1 MENFREEYARQYSI
15 EVKELTT
22 RYHNGE
28 DYSLL
33 QKELEK
39 HTNVLIGKCFK
50 YRIGDILTHEPSA
63 EFIPVNY
70 ELDYC
75 FNNIKYDLI
84 IDYAYE
90 GYDKGLNRIELLDVI
105 NREKHFI
112 NLFEGNYIFRSL
124 LGFSK
129 DWKSEIRA
137 TSETERYLTL
147 KYDMNLNRIAYYIRS
162 MIVLGFKKN
171 YEKIHHI
178 DYNITRKTDSQDLY
192 FLKDEKG
199 SIKIGISNDVIKR
212 VSDLTSAM
220 NQRIDIIKVFN
231 NGGHLE
237 RILHKKFSH
246 IREVR
251 EIKVDGYTE
260 WFGATNELI
269 EFIENFI
276 YESKNK

>member
-1 MENFREEYARQYSI
+1 MENYRGEYAKIYSLQ
-15 EVKELTT
+15 VKELIT
-22 RYHNGE
+22 RFHNGE
-28 DYSLL
+28 DYSIL

-39 HTNVLIGKCFK
+39 HTNVLIDKCFK
-50 YRIGDILTHEPSA
+50 YRIGDILTHEPST

-112 NLFEGNYIFRSL
+112 NHFEGNYIFRSL